1 VRHRDDRPEGLKD
14 TMPADVVCF
23 GNVQCDLLCRTLTD
37 LPAPGT
43 IRMIEEIESALS
55 GNGGNTAAALAR
67 LGVAVDLAGYC
78 GADLIGTQFRT
89 LLTALGVGTTK
100 LLNHPTAST
109 GTSIVALAPNGER
122 SIFFVNGANAL
133 FDIDTVPDAWL
144 DGVRVVSVGSLFV
157 LPQFTGER
165 VGRLLARARAR
176 GAITVLN
183 VCWDDQKRGL
193 PFLLPA
199 LAEADYFIL
208 SYDEGR
214 AFTGESLPEHI
225 MEKIETHTRGMV
237 VLTLAG
243 DGCLIRTTKGL
254 SAIPAVPVQAIDATG
269 AGDCFIAGFIA
280 ALLRGHSPE
289 TCARIGCQTAAH
301 AVTGHGSYQRIPSYG
316 AIEQEAIER

>member
-1 VRHRDDRPEGLKD
+1 
-14 TMPADVVCF
+14 MPADVVCF
-23 GNVQCDLLCRTLTD
+23 GNLQCDILCRTLTD
-37 LPAPGT
+37 LPKSGT
-43 IRMIEEIESALS
+43 ILMIEEIESALS

-67 LGVAVDLAGYC
+67 LGVAVDLAGYS
-78 GADLIGTQFRT
+78 GADLIGAQFRT
-89 LLTALGVGTTK
+89 LLTTLGVGTTK

-109 GTSIVALAPNGER
+109 GTSVVALAPDGER

-133 FDIDTVPDAWL
+133 FDLDTVPDAWF

-157 LPQFTGER
+157 LPQFTGQR

-183 VCWDDQKRGL
+183 VCWDDQGRGL
-193 PFLLPA
+193 PFLFPA

-214 AFTGESLPEHI
+214 AFTGERLPEHI
-225 MEKIETHTRGMV
+225 MARIEMHTRGMV

-243 DGCLIRTTKGL
+243 EGCLIRTAEGL
-254 SAIPAVPVQAIDATG
+254 LVIPAVPVQAIDATG

-280 ALLRGHSPE
+280 ALLRGHGPE
-289 TCARIGCQTAAH
+289 ACTRIGCRVAAY
-301 AVTGHGSYQRIPSYG
+301 AVTGHGSYQRIPSYE
-316 AIEQEAIER
+316 AIEQEAVELDPDPKVSWHDSAH